1 MGVTSFLIPDYP
13 LMRLVGSMAL
23 QSLEN
28 FTTSYRKM
36 NGYWLRPRHRIVGEA
51 ETSNPEHTG
60 PDDNKNVPYLY
71 STQEALYTQ
80 FIQLK
85 REFQLDM
92 AEPITNLARV
102 AAGNFTDS
110 LVKRR

>member
-36 NGYWLRPRHRIVGEA
+36 NGYVLGIVGEA

-60 PDDNKNVPYLY
+60 SDDNKNVPYLY

-102 AAGNFTDS
+102 AAGTFTDS